1 MHRLRDLGVL
11 LAAASLFPL
20 TLASSVPAVAAPQV
34 TRTITVRAPSALNSS
49 WGKVSAIGYGT
60 ARARLGTSLVGDGD
74 GIQIGPSYGTQ
85 VPDKTWWYL
94 DVAKKRLAHYSA
106 TGRYLGQVRVP
117 TKYLAQGKYL
127 QYQTPLA
134 LKNGSIVLIGTTVD
148 AAKLL
153 VMSKAHRFTSVK
165 LKRWVS
171 FHSTDGTYLYGFN
184 TGDESV
190 RVNPRTGTITRVTWM
205 RGQGGRR
212 FNLSVGDGFLKVT
225 RPGVNLKLKLASAEY
240 PGKTVHPALE
250 AVIGNDGRLWILIS
264 GLVEVSIV
272 DGQDVAGL
280 ISVSSSGTV
289 FGVQPVRSLTS
300 DADPADGLHLGVRRG
315 SSKPWLMFIDTD
327 AARVYRLK

>member
-1 MHRLRDLGVL
+1 MRRLRDLAVL
-11 LAAASLFPL
+11 LAATGVVSL
-20 TLASSVPAVAAPQV
+20 SIGVVSPAVATPLV
-34 TRTITVRAPSALNSS
+34 SKTITVHTPSALSSS
-49 WGKVSAIGYGT
+49 WSRVSAIGYGT
-60 ARARLGTSLVGDGD
+60 ATAKLGTSLGGDGA

-94 DVAKKRLAHYSA
+94 DVAKSRLAHYSA
-106 TGRYLGQVRVP
+106 VGTYLGQVKVP
-117 TKYLAQGKYL
+117 KKYLAQGKYL

-134 LKNGSIVLIGTTVD
+134 LKNGSIALIGTTIG

-153 VMSKAHRFTSVK
+153 VMSKAHHFTSVK

-184 TGDESV
+184 TGDQSV
-190 RVNPRTGTITRVTWM
+190 RVDPRTGKITKVSWM

-225 RPGVNLKLKLASAEY
+225 RPGVNLKLKLGSADY
-240 PGKTVHPALE
+240 PGKTVHPQLE
-250 AVIGNDGRLWILIS
+250 ATMGEDGRLWVLIS
-264 GLVEVSIV
+264 GFVEVSAA
-272 DGQDVAGL
+272 DAKDVAGL
-280 ISVSSSGTV
+280 ISISPSGTV
-289 FGVQPVRSLTS
+289 SGVQPVRSLTS
-300 DADPADGLHLGVRRG
+300 DADPADGLHLGIRAG